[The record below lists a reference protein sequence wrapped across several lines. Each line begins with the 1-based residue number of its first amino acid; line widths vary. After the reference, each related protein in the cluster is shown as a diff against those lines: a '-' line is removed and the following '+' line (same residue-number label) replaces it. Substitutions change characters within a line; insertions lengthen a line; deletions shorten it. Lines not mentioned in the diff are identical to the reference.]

1 MFLVLPRQ
9 LSSES
14 SYILL
19 LYHMEILSMD
29 IFLLTIIFIIGFAI
43 TLAAIMVI
51 FRLNKNNEI
60 NSLSER
66 LIQLTESHAIS
77 QTQITQQLQIQER
90 ALAKSLEEKLVMTAA
105 RVSETLEKNT
115 NSQKSSLEELK
126 ERLIRIDAAQKNIT
140 DLSSQMIG
148 LQDILSNKQAR
159 GAFGEVQL
167 ENLVTSVLPPGNYK
181 FQITLSNGK
190 RADCLLDLPQPP
202 GPIIIDAKFPLE
214 SYRLLRS
221 ATSDEEKKSAG
232 RAFASDI
239 MKHVNDISEKY
250 ILPGETA
257 DAALMFLPSEAVY
270 AELHGNFPNVV
281 DKTYL
286 AKVFVV
292 SPTTLWA
299 TLNTIRAVLKDV
311 NMKESAG
318 IIQKEIL
325 TMMTDVQRLDKR
337 VANLQRHFDQAG
349 EDMREVRTSTEKI
362 TKRGDRIQDLE
373 IGNNSNSDS
382 SLISTLP
389 IQKSD

>member
-1 MFLVLPRQ
+1 
-9 LSSES
+9 
-14 SYILL
+14 
-19 LYHMEILSMD
+19 METLSMD

-43 TLAAIMVI
+43 TLAATMVI
-51 FRLNKNNEI
+51 FRLNKNNEV

-115 NSQKSSLEELK
+115 NSQKSSLDELK

-221 ATSDEEKKSAG
+221 ATSDEEKKSAS

-270 AELHGNFPNVV
+270 AELHGNFPDVV

-373 IGNNSNSDS
+373 IGNTSNSDS
-382 SLISTLP
+382 SLISTFP
-389 IQKSD
+389 IQKPD